1 MIHELKILPE
11 YFNAVISGEKT
22 FEIRKNDR
30 PFHKGD
36 LLALNE
42 FDGQYWTGNSCLV
55 YVDYILNNPDY
66 VKKDMVIMGIKLCS
80 VLRHTEP
87 FNLAKIAKDYSVPL
101 VTKCDDERRWAGMSD
116 KKINVVT
123 VRWWDGYKEDFRAT
137 EVRFGSDLLWMR
149 LEDGNNRHIPL
160 RMVRWFGTS
169 IESHQNTG
177 M

>member
-42 FDGQYWTGNSCLV
+42 FDGQHWTGNSCLV

-66 VKKDMVIMGIKLCS
+66 VKKDMVIMGIKPRS
-80 VLRHTEP
+80 VLRHTGLFYP
-87 FNLAKIAKDYSVPL
+87 AKNANDYSVPFAT
-101 VTKCDDERRWAGMSD
+101 VGYEEGGEER
-116 KKINVVT
+116 
-123 VRWWDGYKEDFRAT
+123 
-137 EVRFGSDLLWMR
+137 WM
-149 LEDGNNRHIPL
+149 
-160 RMVRWFGTS
+160 
-169 IESHQNTG
+169 
-177 M
+177 